1 MPEIK
6 KDFGEGGANLIPND
20 QSGSPSL
27 ADVLRGS
34 VDDDA
39 TLRTAFISL
48 LQKLDADVG
57 VTDTDYEASLTPAAQ
72 VNTKG

>member
-6 KDFGEGGANLIPND
+6 QDFGDGGANLIPND

-27 ADVLRGS
+27 ADVLRGGVTDHES
-34 VDDDA
+34 
-39 TLRTAFISL
+39 LRTAFIAL
-48 LQKLDADVG
+48 LKKLDLDAG
-57 VTDTDYEASLTPAAQ
+57 VTDTDYESSLTPAAQ